1 LDGAENSN
9 DEGFIGLMDFN
20 SLVLPRNN
28 FLRAQATQKEIKPAE
43 EISNDVEHEL
53 AKLFQKEFDFLETYE
68 RLKV

>member
-1 LDGAENSN
+1 
-9 DEGFIGLMDFN
+9 MDFN
-20 SLVLPRNN
+20 SLVLPREN
-28 FLRAQATQKEIKPAE
+28 FWRAQATQKEIKPAE